1 MRPQLFLF
9 ISSLLLLG
17 HVALA
22 DLEQSDVP
30 DACYSACGAV
40 VRASRRCDRNTH
52 NDTAEMQCM
61 CNMRRASTVIPRCEA
76 CIAQYRRDHPK
87 DEDYDGDGDD
97 DDDDDDNDPH
107 DNGKQS

>member
-1 MRPQLFLF
+1 M
-9 ISSLLLLG
+9 
-17 HVALA
+17 
-22 DLEQSDVP
+22 
-30 DACYSACGAV
+30 
-40 VRASRRCDRNTH
+40 
-52 NDTAEMQCM
+52 
-61 CNMRRASTVIPRCEA
+61 IPRCEA